1 MAESHLRG
9 LQLLLKKWLIDW
21 AFRIYLKID
30 KKLGE
35 GPQLFLIYSI

>member
-9 LQLLLKKWLIDW
+9 FQLLLKKWLIDW

-30 KKLGE
+30 KKVG
-35 GPQLFLIYSI
+35 GGAPTFF